1 MARALLRVAS
11 DVMRFWEAS
20 LALLETHKG
29 LRMGSHGES
38 ALLQAAKVMIRIRQA
53 TGSEVGT
60 EQLFKA
66 PTIAGLAAAIR
77 GTNPDAEAVGAIPC
91 ADCGPEQRAEGV
103 PCSANQ
109 AQMAVLFQMQP
120 DSAAYN
126 MSSAM
131 RLLGRLDV
139 GALEARSPPCMLL
152 LSDTNRTGKREQF

>member
-1 MARALLRVAS
+1 
-11 DVMRFWEAS
+11 
-20 LALLETHKG
+20 
-29 LRMGSHGES
+29 
-38 ALLQAAKVMIRIRQA
+38 MIGIRQA
-53 TGSEVGT
+53 TSSEVTT

-77 GTNPDAEAVGAIPC
+77 GANPDVEAASAIPC
-91 ADCGPEQRAEGV
+91 ADLSAEQRAEGV
-103 PCSANQ
+103 HCSANQ

-139 GALEARSPPCMLL
+139 GALEASCLPCVPLL
-152 LSDTNRTGKREQF
+152 PIRDKHREQ